1 MDTDDLSV
9 IEGGGSR
16 VIDIEVGQNF
26 ALADRPGLCTVVQF
40 ESSEEVVVREFGTK
54 ILFNV
59 PVSSLRSLTEPA
71 AVALSAS
78 PIKSMGRTIQ
88 KDWPLSQETAGV
100 VSQVQ
105 ERQAVELTHAKAS
118 E

>member
-59 PVSSLRSLTEPA
+59 PVSSLRSLTVLA
-71 AVALSAS
+71 
-78 PIKSMGRTIQ
+78 R
-88 KDWPLSQETAGV
+88 
-100 VSQVQ
+100 VQ
-105 ERQAVELTHAKAS
+105 N
-118 E
+118 